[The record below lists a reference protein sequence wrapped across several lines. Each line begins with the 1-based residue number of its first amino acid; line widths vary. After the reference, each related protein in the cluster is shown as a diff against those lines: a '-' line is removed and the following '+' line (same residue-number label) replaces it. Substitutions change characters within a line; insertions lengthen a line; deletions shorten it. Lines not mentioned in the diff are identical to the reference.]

1 MVLFFNAV
9 PLTFTLNVQ
18 RLNITMGNRANFTC
32 RARGT
37 NITLHWEVLGV
48 GVYRDCTD
56 EAFCVMYTSAVN
68 SVSSTL
74 EIDVTQPSGTEITV
88 RCVVE
93 QTFGGRSHQSSI
105 IGQLTVQDVP
115 PDGKMFSYILH
126 SKHMQLC
133 HSLVPRP
140 PPFLF
145 FGLRVLY

>member
-9 PLTFTLNVQ
+9 PLTFTQNVQ
-18 RLNITMGNRANFTC
+18 SRNITVGNRANFTC
-32 RARGT
+32 HARGT

-48 GVYRDCTD
+48 GVYHDCTD
-56 EAFCVMYTSAVN
+56 EAFCVIYTSAVN

-74 EIDVTQPSGTEITV
+74 EIDVTQPNGTEVTV
-88 RCVVE
+88 HCVVD
-93 QTFGGRSHQSSI
+93 QIFGERGQQGVI
-105 IGQLTVQDVP
+105 IGLLTVQDVP

-126 SKHMQLC
+126 SKHMQLY

-140 PPFLF
+140 PPFSF